1 MIFAHF
7 IALLSLAGF
16 AVGTAPGAE
25 PDTTSLEV
33 DLHSHP
39 NLKGW
44 LAVWSPHEAPLIASS
59 FRHKLSWQI
68 RDPHGI
74 WVIADSGATYSS
86 FSLEEARGW
95 VFSSDSSYA
104 VKFLPPVDEKGHP
117 MLEPDSGVGL
127 LELNRGRWRTIL
139 TCGTPC
145 NFEAADWIDAQT
157 VLIGGGNWDELRPLL
172 YRVNIPKERVDLYYG
187 PQLPMER
194 RSQIESGIQELWAEK
209 YPWIN
214 WGEP

>member
-1 MIFAHF
+1 MIIAHF
-7 IALLSLAGF
+7 IALLSLAGPT
-16 AVGTAPGAE
+16 VGTAPGAA

-44 LAVWSPHEAPLIASS
+44 LAVWSPNDAPLIASS
-59 FRHKLSWQI
+59 FRHKSSWEI
-68 RDPHGI
+68 RERGI

-86 FSLEEARGW
+86 FPLEEARGW
-95 VFSSDSSYA
+95 VFSPDSSYA
-104 VKFLPPVDEKGHP
+104 VKFLPPVDEEGYP
-117 MLEPDSGVGL
+117 ILEPDSDVQL
-127 LELNRGRWRTIL
+127 LELDKGRWRVIL
-139 TCGTPC
+139 QCGTPGS
-145 NFEAADWIDAQT
+145 FEAADWIDTQT
-157 VLIGGGNWDELRPLL
+157 VLIGGGNWDELRPVL
-172 YRVNIPKERVDLYYG
+172 YRVNIPKGSADLYYG

-194 RSQIESGIQELWAEK
+194 RSPIESGIQELWAEK